1 MTWLSVQAKSFRR
14 LCVQV
19 VKNTIGL
26 SRKEERWGKCR
37 CSVIKPQQN
46 DRNRD
51 APALQERV
59 AMETACPQGNPLHFA
74 QRRRLHRSIRLVL
87 FHRLSPSNRGL
98 DLLPFHWL
106 SPTDPMSICH
116 FALVDL

>member
-59 AMETACPQGNPLHFA
+59 AMETACPQAVGTPPVGTHGARARRLHFA

-87 FHRLSPSNRGL
+87 FHRLGAPNCRLSL
-98 DLLPFHWL
+98 IPFRWL
-106 SPTDPMSICH
+106 
-116 FALVDL
+116 

>member
-59 AMETACPQGNPLHFA
+59 AMETACPQ
-74 QRRRLHRSIRLVL
+74 RRLHRSIRLVL

-106 SPTDPMSICH
+106 SPTDTMSVGQ
-116 FALVDL
+116 FAFVDFI